1 MYPKIRVLQW
11 HIWLWVVFTLLH
23 VVCGSAVTNLKIH
36 KFVCVCPRTSACTWF
51 TLFSFFLRTL

>member
-1 MYPKIRVLQW
+1 MYPKIWVLQW

-36 KFVCVCPRTSACTWF
+36 KFLCVCVLAQVHIHGSHYF
-51 TLFSFFLRTL
+51 LFL